1 MSFRRT
7 SPSTRSAA
15 VIAVAALCAVGSSAA
30 SARAQQTIPLAERL
44 EAPSKALGE
53 TRAILVSTPR
63 GYDPARAYPVL
74 YLTDGDTQL
83 FHTAATVDFLS
94 RNGRMPQMIVVGIG
108 NTDRTRDLTPTR
120 AAFQTED
127 GRTLDLP
134 TAGGSATFLRF
145 IRTELAPFIE
155 QRYKT
160 EPFRMLAG
168 HSFGGL
174 FALMA
179 FADDPTFFH
188 AYVAVA
194 PTLTWDNNLPV
205 RRVRERLTGQRELHR
220 TIVVTRGDEPE
231 LAAPLD
237 ELGKVI
243 GGTTAATGLVGH
255 TQVFEGEDHG
265 SVVMKSHYLAFEKV
279 FDGWRPALDRQ
290 TRTHPEGLR
299 GVESHYRRLSTRL
312 GWTVAPP
319 EAIVNALGYAELA
332 RNHVPAA
339 LEYLQWNVDRY
350 PASANVHDS
359 LGEALEQAGQL
370 LPALAAYEKAIGLA
384 ETTKDPNLEIFRQH
398 RERAQKALKK
408 S

>member
-1 MSFRRT
+1 MPFRRP
-7 SPSTRSAA
+7 SPSIRSSAA
-15 VIAVAALCAVGSSAA
+15 IAVAALCAVFCGAG
-30 SARAQQTIPLAERL
+30 SARAQQTIPLADRL
-44 EAPSKALGE
+44 EVPSKALGE
-53 TRAILVSTPR
+53 MRAILVSTPR
-63 GYDPARAYPVL
+63 AYNPARAYPVL

-83 FHTAATVDFLS
+83 FHTAATIDFLS

-160 EPFRMLAG
+160 EPFRVLAG

-179 FADDPTFFH
+179 FADDPAFFN
-188 AYVAVA
+188 AYVAVG
-194 PTLTWDNNLPV
+194 PTLTWDNDLPI
-205 RRVRERLTGQRELHR
+205 RRVRERLASLGDLHR
-220 TIVVTRGDEPE
+220 TLVATRGGEEPE
-231 LAAPLD
+231 IAKALAD
-237 ELGKVI
+237 LGTVI
-243 GGTTAATGLVGH
+243 GGGKTAGLLGF

-265 SVVMKSHYLAFEKV
+265 SAVMKSHYFAFEKI
-279 FDGWRPALDRQ
+279 FDGWRPALDKQ
-290 TRTHPEGLR
+290 TRTYPDGLR
-299 GVESHYRRLSTRL
+299 GVEAHYKALSMRL

-319 EAIVNALGYAELA
+319 EAVINALGYAELA
-332 RNHVPAA
+332 RNHMPAA

-350 PASANVHDS
+350 PGSANVHDS

-370 LPALAAYEKAIGLA
+370 LPAVAAYEKAIALA

-398 RERAQKALKK
+398 RVRAQKALKK